1 MAHSKSAAVRAKL
14 GHPVIDGDGHWLE
27 PVPIFLDYLRDV
39 GGPSAVDKF
48 MKKAKDTSWYEMSA
62 ADRMDRRPHRPTWWG
77 EPASTLD
84 RATAM
89 IPRLFYERL
98 DDFGIAS
105 CSFIKIDV
113 EGHEEA
119 VLDGAST
126 LIAAQRPVLMVELNE
141 DYNPGVVKR
150 LAARY
155 AALRYAG
162 LFLSHGKL
170 HPIEQ
175 FDPAVHQDLALLKYP
190 RHKLPPGREYINN
203 VLFVPEERSELL
215 PDHA

>member
-1 MAHSKSAAVRAKL
+1 
-14 GHPVIDGDGHWLE
+14 
-27 PVPIFLDYLRDV
+27 
-39 GGPSAVDKF
+39 
-48 MKKAKDTSWYEMSA
+48 MK
-62 ADRMDRRPHRPTWWG
+62 
-77 EPASTLD
+77 
-84 RATAM
+84 
-89 IPRLFYERL
+89 RL
-98 DDFGIAS
+98 DDFGITN

-126 LIAAQRPVLMVELNE
+126 LIAAQRPALMVELNE
-141 DYNPGVVKR
+141 HFNPGVVKR

-162 LFLSHGKL
+162 LFLSRGDL

-175 FDPAVHQDLALLKYP
+175 FDAALHQDSTLLEYP

-203 VLFVPEERSELL
+203 LLFVPEERLRLL
-215 PDHA
+215 RLA